1 MAAEDI
7 PSCGIQAVRKQTKI
21 IRKQLIRIKLL
32 EENDAWEA
40 LSLKVQT
47 EQECGIRMMIY
58 MLKLME
64 RAQAKEPPHQV
75 LRQIHRT
82 ISNEQAETGDLEQVH
97 TENTY
102 TGS

>member
-21 IRKQLIRIKLL
+21 IRKQLFRIKLL

-47 EQECGIRMMIY
+47 EQECGIQMMI
-58 MLKLME
+58 
-64 RAQAKEPPHQV
+64 
-75 LRQIHRT
+75 
-82 ISNEQAETGDLEQVH
+82 
-97 TENTY
+97 
-102 TGS
+102 